1 MSNKYTINIERT
13 PESRLKN
20 VDFNNLTFGK
30 VLSDHMFMVEYKD
43 GAWQTPEISQFRDLS
58 FNPSMA
64 SLHYGQA
71 VFEGLKAFKSKE
83 GKTLIFRPELH
94 AERINLSAERQ
105 CMPKI
110 PEELFLEGLYE
121 LLRVDNDWIPDGEG
135 QSLYIRPVMFATE
148 QALGVRPSS
157 SYLFLIF
164 TSPVAQYYNGMVKV
178 LVEEENTRAANGV
191 TGYVKTCGNYAASL
205 LPAQKAIQA
214 GYDQVLWTDGAEHKY
229 VEEIG
234 TMNVWFDID
243 GTIVTPKLSTSILG
257 GITRRSVVELA
268 KKWGYEIEER
278 KIEIAEI
285 IEAMKAGKLNDAFG
299 TGTAATITH
308 ISDIGY
314 RGDNYK
320 IAEGNR
326 AFSTRVGE
334 YLGDLKIGEAEDF
347 MSWMK
352 SI

>member
-1 MSNKYTINIERT
+1 MSNKHTINIERT
-13 PESRLKN
+13 TKSRLKD

-43 GAWQTPEISQFRDLS
+43 GEWQTPEISEFRELS

-94 AERINLSAERQ
+94 AERMNLSADRQ
-105 CMPKI
+105 CMPSI
-110 PEELFLEGLYE
+110 PEELFLAGLYE
-121 LLRVDNDWIPDGEG
+121 LLKVDNDWIPDGEG

-178 LVEEENTRAANGV
+178 RVEEEFTRAADGG
-191 TGYVKTCGNYAASL
+191 TGFVKTCGNYAASL

-214 GYDQVLWTDGAEHKY
+214 GYDQVLWTDGAEHRY

-243 GTIVTPKLSTSILG
+243 GTIVTPKLSSSILG

-268 KKWGYEIEER
+268 KHWGFKIEER
-278 KIEIAEI
+278 KIEVAEI
-285 IEAMKAGKLNDAFG
+285 ITAIKEGKLNDAFG

-314 RGDNYK
+314 NGENYT

-326 AFSTRVGE
+326 TFSTKVGK
-334 YLGDLKIGEAEDF
+334 YLGNLKIGEADDY
-347 MSWMK
+347 MDWMK